1 MANERHSRSID
12 VRFTV
17 HETAND
23 AAPEAAAGGAVV
35 GPARF
40 QRDEAV
46 TKAVPR
52 IGRSQAKKAMRKL
65 GSSTNPRQRVHEART
80 YVKKL
85 RALLRLVEPALGK
98 VYRREDERLRE
109 LGRTLSGLRDA
120 EVLIETFDGLFE
132 HFEEQLGPPLRRAR
146 TRLTTRLRNVESRID
161 VPARLREAEEAFRK
175 TRKRAR
181 RWVPEAGGGRG
192 GWKAIVGG
200 LGATYRWGRRAM
212 ESAYRAADD
221 RVFHDWR
228 KAVKYHGYHM
238 RLLAEIWPEELNGRL
253 EALERLGDLLGEDH
267 DLVGFAETLRTEPR
281 CFENE
286 RDREVLLGL
295 IEQRKA
301 ALRAMAQP
309 LGKRLYAEQPS
320 AYCRRLHRY
329 WKVWRNPKDARA
341 SELART
347 EAATPAAPAASHRA
361 A

>member
-1 MANERHSRSID
+1 MG
-12 VRFTV
+12 
-17 HETAND
+17 
-23 AAPEAAAGGAVV
+23 AAQ
-35 GPARF
+35 F
-40 QRDEAV
+40 QRDEPVA
-46 TKAVPR
+46 TAAPR
-52 IGRSQAKKAMRKL
+52 IGRKQARKAMQELARPT
-65 GSSTNPRQRVHEART
+65 SPRQRVHQART

-98 VYRREDERLRE
+98 IYRREDERLRE

-132 HFEEQLGPPLRRAR
+132 HFEEQLGPPLQRAR

-161 VPARLREAEEAFRK
+161 VPARLREAEEAFRM

-181 RWVPEAGGGRG
+181 HWVPDAGKDRS

-212 ESAYRAADD
+212 DAAYRAADD

-238 RLLAEIWPEELNGRL
+238 RLLAGIWPEEINGRL
-253 EALERLGDLLGEDH
+253 EALGRLGDLLGEDH
-267 DLVGFAETLRTEPR
+267 DLAVFAETLRTEPR
-281 CFENE
+281 CFDNE

-295 IEQRKA
+295 IEQRKG

-309 LGKRLYAEQPS
+309 LGKRLYAEQP
-320 AYCRRLHRY
+320 AAFCRRLHRY
-329 WKVWRNPKDARA
+329 WKVWRSPKDAKA
-341 SELART
+341 SELARA
-347 EAATPAAPAASHRA
+347 EAAAPAASPTSERA
-361 A
+361 S